1 MHNEIKKKDKS
12 TSNKLGSYISGL
24 IFNTLF
30 LFLANRLPEWNFNFI
45 TDQYTS
51 VLFALYLSFGLQASG
66 NLMLILYR
74 PLPLHHITQ
83 VVFNGIS
90 FYASYML
97 FTVFPLDFS
106 SVDSFFGKP
115 ISLSPL
121 NMVFKVLF
129 GVSMAVSLISGL
141 VNLIKF
147 IRTIV
152 SAPGDGER

>member
-1 MHNEIKKKDKS
+1 MHNEIRRKD
-12 TSNKLGSYISGL
+12 TSARNRLGSYISGL

-30 LFLANRLPEWNFNFI
+30 IFLAIKLPEWNFGFI
-45 TDQYTS
+45 TGEYEH
-51 VLFALYLSFGLQASG
+51 VLFALTLSFGLQASG

-83 VVFNGIS
+83 VVFNGVS
-90 FYASYML
+90 LYASYML

-106 SVDSFFGKP
+106 NAGSFLGKKLP
-115 ISLSPL
+115 LSPL
-121 NMVFKVLF
+121 NTVFKVLF
-129 GVSMAVSLISGL
+129 GVSMAVSVISGL

-152 SAPGDGER
+152 TPPEDGAP